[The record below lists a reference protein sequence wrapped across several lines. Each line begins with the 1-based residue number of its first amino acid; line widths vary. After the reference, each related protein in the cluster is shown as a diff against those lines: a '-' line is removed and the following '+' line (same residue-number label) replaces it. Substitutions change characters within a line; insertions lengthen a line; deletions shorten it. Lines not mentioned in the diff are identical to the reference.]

1 MRIISCVIKIKKCL
15 LQIMPE
21 WHRWSRSPGI
31 RCCWT
36 ATTATAAGQDWF
48 DRVARII
55 QCSVPCP
62 CAPDIPVVNPA
73 PPRVQMPPRHLPLRE
88 CVAGGGGGGGGG
100 ARGPP
105 HPPPQSAAP
114 VGAGRG
120 GGGGGAGAAHGHSQ
134 PHAQSSSPRARDA
147 GASGVRA
154 ATRERGCESASAGGG
169 ARVWTP
175 RARSM
180 SSGCS
185 HEMSHPAWTGRR
197 AEPCRATPPNLL
209 DPTSLCFK
217 CP

>member
-100 ARGPP
+100 PP
-105 HPPPQSAAP
+105 APPPPPPQALTPRPRPGQPMDTPNRTPKAVRREREMP
-114 VGAGRG
+114 
-120 GGGGGAGAAHGHSQ
+120 AHLESVR
-134 PHAQSSSPRARDA
+134 PRARED
-147 GASGVRA
+147 VNRH
-154 ATRERGCESASAGGG
+154 RRAGGHVCG
-169 ARVWTP
+169 RPAR
-175 RARSM
+175 
-180 SSGCS
+180 
-185 HEMSHPAWTGRR
+185 GR
-197 AEPCRATPPNLL
+197 CLL
-209 DPTSLCFK
+209 DAAMR
-217 CP
+217 

>member
-88 CVAGGGGGGGGG
+88 CVAGGGGGGVGG
-100 ARGPP
+100 
-105 HPPPQSAAP
+105 
-114 VGAGRG
+114 
-120 GGGGGAGAAHGHSQ
+120 AHGHSQ